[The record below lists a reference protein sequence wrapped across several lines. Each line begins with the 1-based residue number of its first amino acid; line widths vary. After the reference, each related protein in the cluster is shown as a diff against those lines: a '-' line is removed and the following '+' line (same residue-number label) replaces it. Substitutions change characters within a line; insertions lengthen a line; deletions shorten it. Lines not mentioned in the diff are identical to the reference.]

1 MLKVLTAGL
10 LLAALFNFL
19 VFNSQLG
26 IGFSFFVV
34 FINIAVLV
42 LKDKDSKNSLLSYI
56 FAGASAGFAV
66 LMSFRSN
73 GLVQLIDFFSAV
85 FFLSLNLYFSKSNLS
100 FDFSFLKFFTA
111 PLKSGLKFVE
121 GIILSLTPKTW
132 AEHSTQK
139 HVTSSLI
146 RGILIGVPVLV
157 VLFIILSKADP
168 VFENITFSFLEDVWV
183 RIIFSVIIF
192 VSALAVGVMKIT
204 EHESQKEIK
213 SVMPGKEYELL
224 VILGGLAILFGGFI
238 FIQFKYLFSNIGERE
253 LLSLG
258 IKSLTYSEY
267 VRKGFFELLL
277 AAVVSAGIVLY
288 VLQFIHKLKGSGKL
302 LVQLFSS
309 IVTLE
314 VGMMLFSA
322 AQRVF
327 LYQTEHGL
335 TRARI
340 FGMFFLI
347 WLGVLLTILLVKI
360 IKDLNNRLYLS
371 LNIISTLLILIAV
384 NIINVDGLMTGGKNR
399 PRVNDE
405 IDYYYLA
412 RLSPDAHHSWIPAI
426 LEAEKVYLALKD
438 KQLTPE
444 EYRIFYWSAGALDAI
459 DSQVTYLEDKYGSLD
474 RVSSRHAKLK
484 KGMDPT
490 YLKNEYKDK
499 PLPESTYRM
508 RKWQALNMREY
519 LAHEYI
525 EENREVFDKLPA
537 LTEGISFIRSNVPQE
552 IISATT
558 LDRSTNPPLSN

>member
-1 MLKVLTAGL
+1 M
-10 LLAALFNFL
+10 
-19 VFNSQLG
+19 
-26 IGFSFFVV
+26 
-34 FINIAVLV
+34 
-42 LKDKDSKNSLLSYI
+42 
-56 FAGASAGFAV
+56 
-66 LMSFRSN
+66 
-73 GLVQLIDFFSAV
+73 
-85 FFLSLNLYFSKSNLS
+85 
-100 FDFSFLKFFTA
+100 
-111 PLKSGLKFVE
+111 
-121 GIILSLTPKTW
+121 
-132 AEHSTQK
+132 
-139 HVTSSLI
+139 
-146 RGILIGVPVLV
+146 
-157 VLFIILSKADP
+157 
-168 VFENITFSFLEDVWV
+168 
-183 RIIFSVIIF
+183 
-192 VSALAVGVMKIT
+192 
-204 EHESQKEIK
+204 
-213 SVMPGKEYELL
+213 
-224 VILGGLAILFGGFI
+224 
-238 FIQFKYLFSNIGERE
+238 
-253 LLSLG
+253 
-258 IKSLTYSEY
+258 
-267 VRKGFFELLL
+267 
-277 AAVVSAGIVLY
+277 VSAGIVLY

-412 RLSPDAHHSWIPAI
+412 RLSPDAHQSWIPAI

-508 RKWQALNMREY
+508 RKWQAFNMREY

-525 EENREVFDKLPA
+525 EENPEVFDKLPA